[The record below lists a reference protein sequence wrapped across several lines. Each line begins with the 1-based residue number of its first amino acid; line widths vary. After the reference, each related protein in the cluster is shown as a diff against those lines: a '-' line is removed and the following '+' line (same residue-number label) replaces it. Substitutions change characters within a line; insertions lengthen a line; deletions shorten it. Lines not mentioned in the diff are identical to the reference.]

1 MHPKTVSSWI
11 SYLREKNYIKV
22 ELVRKENKQII
33 QRKILIKAKAEYY
46 GYKQLSRYIRE
57 AAVYEK
63 VTIVDLVGKN
73 EILKAY

>member
-11 SYLREKNYIKV
+11 SDLREKNYIKV